1 MSPTCSAIATLRSA
15 ALKNRRLRSLARIQR
30 SAIRTDCSTLALSRF
45 VRPRRQDRH
54 AVVVGELQ
62 IAAVQARLVA
72 VRVGD
77 RGLEIVAD
85 HELRRAAQESEQV
98 HVRADPVGDLL
109 ARPRRREDVARRAH
123 GGDEQLHRPHLAGRR
138 VDDVDR
144 VAGEVDEHLL
154 AGGMAL
160 PHRRAQPALEG
171 AVLLAEPT
179 VAEPV
184 RMSGAILLPQER
196 QGDALAPHLLV
207 ERRPFRSRT
216 SARRI
221 RGRSRREQKALQ
233 RRVVEP
239 VRQGPAQARHAGAL
253 EIRVHRPVAERHGAP
268 DHALAQ
274 PALEL
279 QTQDIADLPHRQSL
293 GWHGPLAVG
302 RGPIGRWDCRR
313 TRPPGSSTGCSR
325 SRGMTAHDR
334 VELVLMIAW
343 TERSRSSG
351 IGAHDAV
358 EYASSS
364 PRRGFSTSRTRS
376 NGRRPTG
383 NEPRSTARPSRR
395 SSGPKARTTS

>member
-109 ARPRRREDVARRAH
+109 ARPRLREDVARRAH

-184 RMSGAILLPQER
+184 RMSGAIFLPQER

-239 VRQGPAQARHAGAL
+239 VRQGQPKPAMRARWRYEFTDPLLSDMA
-253 EIRVHRPVAERHGAP
+253 RPITR
-268 DHALAQ
+268 
-274 PALEL
+274 
-279 QTQDIADLPHRQSL
+279 SL
-293 GWHGPLAVG
+293 NPLSNFK
-302 RGPIGRWDCRR
+302 RR
-313 TRPPGSSTGCSR
+313 TSR
-325 SRGMTAHDR
+325 IFRIDNLSVGMD
-334 VELVLMIAW
+334 
-343 TERSRSSG
+343 
-351 IGAHDAV
+351 
-358 EYASSS
+358 
-364 PRRGFSTSRTRS
+364 
-376 NGRRPTG
+376 
-383 NEPRSTARPSRR
+383 PSLLDE
-395 SSGPKARTTS
+395 GP